1 MRMEHNG
8 GERRGVRGRR
18 VDKTKGG
25 DKTRQERRREVK
37 KGKEF
42 LTDRPGGRGGG
53 RGDTDRMTALI

>member
-1 MRMEHNG
+1 MEHNG
-8 GERRGVRGRR
+8 GEREKSGRRR

-25 DKTRQERRREVK
+25 DKTRQARRRREVK

-53 RGDTDRMTALI
+53 RGDADRMTALI